1 MKTQYLT
8 AIPKLDLADFTS
20 GDETKKMQFV
30 QDLGKAY
37 EDIGFVAIRNHGV
50 DNGLLTELYKQVQA
64 FFELP
69 IESKLK
75 YDDSDGGGQRGY
87 TGFGKEHAKNSNAG
101 DLKEFWHFGQ
111 WVEDGDAL
119 KDYYPANKYVDEI
132 PAFNSIGK
140 DIYRALEGT
149 GIQMLRAIA
158 LFLNQPE
165 HYFDDKVHNGN
176 SILRPIHYP
185 PINAEPNG
193 SIRAGEHEDINLITL
208 LVGASA
214 DGLEVLSRQGV
225 YVGVTEVHDHIIVNV
240 GDMLQRLTNDRLRST
255 THRVVNPPR
264 EQWHLPRYS
273 IPFFMHPRPEVSL
286 ACLDSCIS
294 EENHKKY
301 DDCTAIEFLH
311 ERLREIGLM
320 K

>member
-1 MKTQYLT
+1 LKTQYLT

-140 DIYRALEGT
+140 DIYRALEGISSTYLLT
-149 GIQMLRAIA
+149 G
-158 LFLNQPE
+158 
-165 HYFDDKVHNGN
+165 
-176 SILRPIHYP
+176 
-185 PINAEPNG
+185 
-193 SIRAGEHEDINLITL
+193 
-208 LVGASA
+208 
-214 DGLEVLSRQGV
+214 
-225 YVGVTEVHDHIIVNV
+225 
-240 GDMLQRLTNDRLRST
+240 
-255 THRVVNPPR
+255 
-264 EQWHLPRYS
+264 
-273 IPFFMHPRPEVSL
+273 
-286 ACLDSCIS
+286 
-294 EENHKKY
+294 
-301 DDCTAIEFLH
+301 
-311 ERLREIGLM
+311 
-320 K
+320 